1 MNISFFKRFTIERSL
16 FFIMVAGILIV
27 FVSVFYLFFVYGT
40 KSIKVL
46 SPNGGEEW
54 EIGQTFQVT
63 WQARG
68 VEKVGIVLFKGKEP
82 KWIAKDIPA
91 GAGEYEWKIY
101 PGQEYGAG
109 FWIAI
114 VEYPWR
120 EGNKIDYSD
129 ASFVIT
135 YPLLDTC
142 EVLSANQEW
151 SYLPNNFPN
160 LRRVFITEQNYKGN
174 LDGLEGADKLCQQ
187 EAEKNNLEG
196 KWQAFLGGD
205 NDEETAVKRL
215 EKTPRGKEGIFIEAK
230 SALKLNRGD
239 TCHRLLAK
247 NFDEFLVKLSD
258 LQIISAEK
266 LDNDFL
272 ENLDKLWLGRVNKES
287 KKNCIAIA
295 QVILSNSTP
304 LVEKYSFTATC
315 QNWTQEKRFVDG
327 YPIEKEI
334 VRPSFS
340 TCYTAQGKFTE
351 AVALAGLSSD
361 LQGKGKDT
369 EYNLS
374 VGKYCDNP
382 QKLLCV
388 EK

>member
-1 MNISFFKRFTIERSL
+1 MNISIFKRFTIEKSL
-16 FFIMVAGILIV
+16 FFIIIAGILIV

-54 EIGQTFQVT
+54 EIGQTLQIT

-82 KWIAKDIPA
+82 RWIAKDISA

-114 VEYPWR
+114 IEYPWR
-120 EGNKIDYSD
+120 ESNKIDYSD

-135 YPLLDTC
+135 YPLFDSC
-142 EVLSANQEW
+142 EALSASQEW
-151 SYLPNNFPN
+151 PYLPNNFPN
-160 LRRVFITEQNYKGN
+160 LRRVFITEQNYKGD

-187 EAEKNNLEG
+187 EAEKNNLGG

-205 NDEETAVKRL
+205 SDEETAVKRL
-215 EKTPRGKEGIFIEAK
+215 EKTPREKEGIFIEAK
-230 SALKLNRGD
+230 PALKLNRGD

-247 NFDEFLVKLSD
+247 NFDEFLAKLSGS
-258 LQIISAEK
+258 QIINAEK
-266 LDNDFL
+266 LTQEFL

-287 KKNCIAIA
+287 KKNCTVIAK
-295 QVILSNSTP
+295 VMLFGNTP
-304 LVEKYSFTATC
+304 LVEKYSFTTTC
-315 QNWTQEKRFVDG
+315 QNWTQEKRFVDN
-327 YPIEKEI
+327 YPIEKGT

-340 TCYTAQGKFTE
+340 TCYTPQGKFTE
-351 AVALAGLSSD
+351 SVALAGLSSG

-382 QKLLCV
+382 QKLLCI
-388 EK
+388 EE